1 MGCEFSKAVHPVND
15 LPLIDRSK
23 PGRPRLIQQT
33 LTSMTIIPSCG
44 MTIKIKP
51 SVKTINHG
59 SSVYDSGTQCDGL
72 MCDRGLDD
80 LMSNG
85 GFQLQAGDQL
95 NESRESVQPDKE
107 NVTIIGAMQ
116 MFSPIVIGNHAQASF
131 TSSPQLNAAS
141 FISGIDK
148 KREIVDKI
156 QQNCLRVDKKS
167 LTMQR
172 EKHSHRLHKKATL
185 IRKGQPQPLKS
196 QSNKSLSS
204 DSMDYEYA
212 DPFVSQMDHDYRNNH
227 KQHISGI
234 NIDSKVSFADILEK
248 DASKL
253 NINPSLGHLSENTF
267 KIKNPRLYRDD
278 GKPQAAKTISEVK
291 YPSIGKIS
299 FKDGFNYRG
308 KAAGSNLSKS
318 MLGINMQ
325 AIRKQSMTPI
335 IKDMNITISASILK
349 AYAPDNSICFGDA
362 EKYSEFYDRF
372 KSQSYRQKGMP
383 VNILDGLKRDDAM
396 QNNSPRFG
404 GRSIARKQSRSVREV
419 KGDKASD
426 EYGILNKWSPVTKCR
441 STVLHRSVNPR
452 FRKLTANISVNK
464 FSIEL
469 QELKEDS
476 SVDISNKRDSDQV
489 SGVHREKSES
499 YESSATAKIQVNDS
513 VLSRASQ
520 IHAVGLDSS
529 KLIDKHN
536 VSLPTIHACRN
547 YSGIIHE
554 DQEDLDSSSQ
564 SEANIVPLKYKEVR
578 AIYKKLTIQSKAD
591 LNSSV
596 PCIKMTILNNQKT
609 SMRFPAKD

>member
-15 LPLIDRSK
+15 LPLIDTSRLN
-23 PGRPRLIQQT
+23 PPRLIQQT

-44 MTIKIKP
+44 TTIKIKP

-59 SSVYDSGTQCDGL
+59 SILYDSGTQCDDL
-72 MCDRGLDD
+72 MYDRGLDD
-80 LMSNG
+80 LMSTG
-85 GFQLQAGDQL
+85 RGQLEAGDQA
-95 NESRESVQPDKE
+95 NESRVSVQADKE
-107 NVTIIGAMQ
+107 NVMIRGAKQ
-116 MFSPIVIGNHAQASF
+116 FFSPIEIRNHAQANF
-131 TSSPQLNAAS
+131 TSSPQFNS
-141 FISGIDK
+141 TPFISGIAK
-148 KREIVDKI
+148 KREFVDKI
-156 QQNCLRVDKKS
+156 EENCLRVDKKS

-172 EKHSHRLHKKATL
+172 EKHAHRPHKKTSL
-185 IRKGQPQPLKS
+185 IPKGQPQPLKS
-196 QSNKSLSS
+196 QSNISLSS
-204 DSMDYEYA
+204 DGIEYENA
-212 DPFVSQMDHDYRNNH
+212 DPFVSQIDHDYRNNH
-227 KQHISGI
+227 KQHISGK

-248 DASKL
+248 DASQL

-267 KIKNPRLYRDD
+267 KIKKPRLYRED

-291 YPSIGKIS
+291 YSSIGKMS
-299 FKDGFNYRG
+299 FQDGFNYRG
-308 KAAGSNLSKS
+308 KAACSNLSKS

-349 AYAPDNSICFGDA
+349 AYAPDNSICFGDV

-396 QNNSPRFG
+396 QNSSPGFG
-404 GRSIARKQSRSVREV
+404 GRSIARKQSKSVREI
-419 KGDKASD
+419 KGDKVSD
-426 EYGILNKWSPVTKCR
+426 EYGILNKWKPVTKSR

-489 SGVHREKSES
+489 SGVHREKCES
-499 YESSATAKIQVNDS
+499 HESSATAKIQVNDS
-513 VLSRASQ
+513 VLSRTSQ
-520 IHAVGLDSS
+520 IHAAGLDSS

-536 VSLPTIHACRN
+536 ASLPTIHACRN

-554 DQEDLDSSSQ
+554 DQEDLYSSSQ

-578 AIYKKLTIQSKAD
+578 AIYKKSTIQSKAD

-596 PCIKMTILNNQKT
+596 PCIKMTKFNNQKT
-609 SMRFPAKD
+609 TMRLPVKD